1 MKNKAILLLLTLLS
15 SPAYG
20 MVYSW
25 TDAVGVEHYTNKEYE
40 IPARYR
46 AKVKARYPEPGDAGV
61 YTQNM
66 EPPQPKVEGPLPAT
80 APNRPIPSQAAGK
93 SAPSVATPTRT
104 KTRTSDAVKKMRAHR
119 NRVSH
124 YTEE

>member
-1 MKNKAILLLLTLLS
+1 
-15 SPAYG
+15 

-46 AKVKARYPEPGDAGV
+46 AKVKARYPEQGDTGV
-61 YTQNM
+61 YTQSM
-66 EPPQPKVEGPLPAT
+66 QQLQAKAEGLPPVP
-80 APNRPIPSQAAGK
+80 APNRQISPQAAGK
-93 SAPSVATPTRT
+93 SSPSVAIPTLT
-104 KTRTSDAVKKMRAHR
+104 KTKTSAAVKKMRAQR
-119 NRVSH
+119 NRASH